1 MSDLKLKWSI
11 EKSENRSEKKKMD
24 IQKKCDITIEI
35 LNAMIDAEQT
45 LEYIGPLRWLFIEK
59 VLIALVIEPHFSTR
73 SNFLQK
79 IVFVKFME

>member
-1 MSDLKLKWSI
+1 
-11 EKSENRSEKKKMD
+11 MD
-24 IQKKCDITIEI
+24 IQTKCDITIEI

-45 LEYIGPLRWLFIEK
+45 LKYIWLFSEK
-59 VLIALVIEPHFSTR
+59 VLIVLVIEPHFSTR